1 MKKVIDLKKTINF
14 VNKIYEDLSNIK
26 IIQDELEELLSTI
39 DKINLE
45 YNRGKI
51 SKEIFDRDEKKF
63 KKESVKIIKTVNEL
77 LSSDLN
83 CLSLIESEL
92 TPRKIT
98 KNVSKVN
105 NETQTT
111 PQIEENVNNVD
122 NYGNQQN

>member
-1 MKKVIDLKKTINF
+1 MKKVIDLKKIINF
-14 VNKIYEDLSNIK
+14 VNKVYEDISNIK
-26 IIQDELEELLSTI
+26 IRQDELEELLGTI

-63 KKESVKIIKTVNEL
+63 KKESVKLIKLINDI

-92 TPRKIT
+92 TPRKLA
-98 KNVSKVN
+98 KDVSKVSS
-105 NETQTT
+105 QPI
-111 PQIEENVNNVD
+111 PQIEKNFNNVD
-122 NYGNQQN
+122 NNGNQQN